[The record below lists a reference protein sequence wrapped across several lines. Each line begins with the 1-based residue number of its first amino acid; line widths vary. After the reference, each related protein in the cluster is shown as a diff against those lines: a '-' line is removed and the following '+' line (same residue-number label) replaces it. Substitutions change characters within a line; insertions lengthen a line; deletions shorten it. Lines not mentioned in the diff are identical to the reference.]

1 MTLGPDDDAVVSYTV
16 KELLRDIKGSVD
28 QLNGKMD
35 AKADK
40 ADVIQLTK
48 IVDTHDDRLGG
59 VETRVTVLE
68 TQRDV
73 NEKVDT
79 QQVEWWKWLVPTL
92 IALAVLIVSILGYL
106 ATSHK

>member
-40 ADVIQLTK
+40 AEVLQLTK
-48 IVDTHDDRLGG
+48 VVDTHDDRLGG

-68 TQRDV
+68 TQRVSD
-73 NEKVDT
+73 ERTDA
-79 QQVEWWKWLVPTL
+79 QQGGWLKWTVTTL
-92 IALAVLIVSILGYL
+92 IALAVLIVSILGYI
-106 ATSHK
+106 ATSH

>member
-40 ADVIQLTK
+40 SDVVQLTK
-48 IVDTHDDRLGG
+48 VVDNHDERIGG

-73 NEKVDT
+73 TEKTDT
-79 QQVEWWKWLVPTL
+79 QHGGWLKWAVTTL
-92 IALAVLIVSILGYL
+92 IALAVLVVSILGYL
-106 ATSHK
+106 ATTHK